1 MLVKILAEALYLRT
15 SSGTFTD
22 RTSPTFFDGV
32 TSSVSDTDRTVSDV
46 RVGNVGIL
54 SPHGALRAYTVLF
67 LLYDTAL
74 FNEKAVVKQLVVLT
88 VNEKLRNES
97 VIYHTFI

>member
-46 RVGNVGIL
+46 RVGNVAIL
-54 SPHGALRAYTVLF
+54 SSHGAQNVYPELLTADSLR
-67 LLYDTAL
+67 LLLKMFFFSYCIF
-74 FNEKAVVKQLVVLT
+74 FNERVV
-88 VNEKLRNES
+88 S
-97 VIYHTFI
+97 VSYNKY